1 MSQLVLLVGLLV
13 SGISLFLIIQPG
25 RMAGLL
31 DKVFGG
37 RRLYA
42 VALLRL
48 LLGAGLIAAADSVA
62 YSSTVSLFGWLFAL
76 SGLLL
81 VVISAPVL
89 RKMASWFG
97 ALSPAMTRL
106 WLSLALLFGLF
117 FVYAALA

>member
-13 SGISLFLIIQPG
+13 SGISLFLIIQLG
-25 RMAGLL
+25 RMPGLL
-31 DKVFGG
+31 DKVFAS
-37 RRLYA
+37 RWLYA

-62 YSSTVSLFGWLFAL
+62 YSSVVSLFGWLFAF

-81 VVISAPVL
+81 VVIPAPPL

-97 ALSPAMTRL
+97 DLSPTMARL

>member
-1 MSQLVLLVGLLV
+1 MSLLVLLVGLLV
-13 SGISLFLIIQPG
+13 SGISLFLIVQPG
-25 RMAGLL
+25 RMPGLL
-31 DKVFGG
+31 DKVFGS
-37 RRLYA
+37 RWLYA

-48 LLGAGLIAAADSVA
+48 LLGAGLIAAASSVA
-62 YSSTVSLFGWLFAL
+62 YTSVVSLFGWLFAF
-76 SGLLL
+76 SGLML
-81 VVISAPVL
+81 VVIPTPPL

>member
-37 RRLYA
+37 RWLYA

-97 ALSPAMTRL
+97 ALSPTMTRL